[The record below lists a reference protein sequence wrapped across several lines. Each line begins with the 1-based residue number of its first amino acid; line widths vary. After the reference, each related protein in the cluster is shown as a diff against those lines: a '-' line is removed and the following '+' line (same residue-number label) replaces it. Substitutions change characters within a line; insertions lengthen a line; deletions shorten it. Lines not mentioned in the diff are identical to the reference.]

1 MVCVC
6 LKSICLLSMC
16 VFAWGGFGRLL
27 EGYGWACLY
36 VCLKGYVL
44 MGLRHDDAVLPGRK
58 GKWWEKVD
66 FTLPGKLRFHLEAS
80 RRGYISAIGNCLC
93 HELGL
98 LCVCVCVCVC
108 FSHTHVYVY
117 TYMNFVWM
125 AFLHKSMQFVLPEL
139 PHFSLSPSAKFR
151 IFLWNQQTT
160 FSVEFSYEGDWINLC
175 VKTYSLLLEYI
186 LKHLCFERTLKCGFW
201 IHGRCPR
208 CHRRKETQLPVT
220 VEVGNFS

>member
-1 MVCVC
+1 MVR
-6 LKSICLLSMC
+6 K
-16 VFAWGGFGRLL
+16 GRLHSPRQV
-27 EGYGWACLY
+27 EISFG
-36 VCLKGYVL
+36 
-44 MGLRHDDAVLPGRK
+44 GLQERLHLCYRELP
-58 GKWWEKVD
+58 
-66 FTLPGKLRFHLEAS
+66 LPWTGV
-80 RRGYISAIGNCLC
+80 I
-93 HELGL
+93 
-98 LCVCVCVCVC
+98 VCVCVCVC

>member
-16 VFAWGGFGRLL
+16 VFVWGGFGRLL

-44 MGLRHDDAVLPGRK
+44 MGLRHDDAVLLGRK

-98 LCVCVCVCVC
+98 LCVCVCVCV
-108 FSHTHVYVY
+108 SHTHTCMYIHIWILYGWLFY
-117 TYMNFVWM
+117 TSLCNLSYPSYPILVC
-125 AFLHKSMQFVLPEL
+125 
-139 PHFSLSPSAKFR
+139 PHQLSLGSSCGISKHFQLNSAM
-151 IFLWNQQTT
+151 
-160 FSVEFSYEGDWINLC
+160 
-175 VKTYSLLLEYI
+175 
-186 LKHLCFERTLKCGFW
+186 
-201 IHGRCPR
+201 
-208 CHRRKETQLPVT
+208 KEI
-220 VEVGNFS
+220 E